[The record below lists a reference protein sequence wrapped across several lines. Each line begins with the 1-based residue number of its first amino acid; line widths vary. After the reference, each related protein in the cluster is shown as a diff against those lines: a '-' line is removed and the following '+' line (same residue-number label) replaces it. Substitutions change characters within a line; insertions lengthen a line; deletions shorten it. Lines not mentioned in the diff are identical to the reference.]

1 NHMRRQLESA
11 FLVPKLSRQA
21 SNNYIFRPW
30 RSLKKFIKDLD
41 YKATTE
47 DVEEFNMLN
56 PTREGELKIGGTYS
70 GLTSHDFRRTFAV
83 FFVRYGFGTASGIKF
98 QFKH

>member
-1 NHMRRQLESA
+1 KGVDEKERQSETKEKINHMRRQLESA

-70 GLTSHDFRRTFAV
+70 GL
-83 FFVRYGFGTASGIKF
+83 
-98 QFKH
+98 